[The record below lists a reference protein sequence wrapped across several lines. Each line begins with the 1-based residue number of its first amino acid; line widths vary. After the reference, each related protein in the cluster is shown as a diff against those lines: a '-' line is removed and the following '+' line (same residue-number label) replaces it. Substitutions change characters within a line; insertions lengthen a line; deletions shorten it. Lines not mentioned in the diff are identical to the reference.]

1 MLNQLSSSKGNLIDN
16 MELVATLEETK
27 TRSVEI
33 NKAIEN
39 AEVTKADIDKARSA
53 YKPAAL
59 RGSIIFFAMSGLSQ
73 ISTMYEYSLGNY
85 LRVFI

>member
-1 MLNQLSSSKGNLIDN
+1 

-33 NKAIEN
+33 SKAIEN

-53 YKPAAL
+53 YKPASL
-59 RGSIIFFAMSGLSQ
+59 RGSIIFFAMSGLS
-73 ISTMYEYSLGNY
+73 
-85 LRVFI
+85 